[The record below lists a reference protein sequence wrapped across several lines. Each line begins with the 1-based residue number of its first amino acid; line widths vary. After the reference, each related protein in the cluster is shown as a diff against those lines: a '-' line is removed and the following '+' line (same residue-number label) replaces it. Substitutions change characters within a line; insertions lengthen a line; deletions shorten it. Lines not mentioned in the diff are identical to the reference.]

1 MINDIEISDPEMM
14 DDIETTLKSG
24 IRPKYKILYDQ
35 EKEIKVNSTEDDGR
49 IMIKVYRIQS
59 LRSFGKIKK
68 GALGGYIQSEENLS
82 HEGNCWIYANCYVG
96 MNAQVLD
103 NATVRGA
110 GSYVIDSAKV
120 YDNAV
125 ISDVSQVT
133 GNAQVCG
140 NAMVTDR
147 CHIDDNT
154 IICDNAIVK
163 DRTYVGDNVKVQDNA
178 LLIGPFLTQDLI
190 IGGNVVIQSDSHYT
204 GKATIIGDITI
215 KKHEPEVLD
224 NLIYSP
230 KITTQKEWDT
240 YFKKMLKNYIPQKN
254 YHGETVLVQKK
265 DRKKK

>member
-1 MINDIEISDPEMM
+1 MINSEPEMI
-14 DDIETTLKSG
+14 DNIETTLKSG

-35 EKEIKVNSTEDDGR
+35 EKEVEVNSTEADGR

-82 HEGNCWIYANCYVG
+82 HEGNCWVYANCYVG

-125 ISDVSQVT
+125 ISDDSQVT
-133 GNAQVCG
+133 GNAQVFG
-140 NAMVTDR
+140 NSMVTDR
-147 CHIDDNT
+147 CHVDDNA
-154 IICDNAIVK
+154 IICDNAIIK

-240 YFKKMLKNYIPQKN
+240 YFKKMLKNYMPWKN